1 MFVDRTSL
9 IDYEWDTEKKVWSRP
24 DIDREA
30 LKSFGKRDN
39 VKGFARV
46 VLLLGLL
53 VLLAVASVY
62 LLDFSMAL
70 VVISLYMYCFF
81 YGFLVALGHELQHK
95 TVFSKG
101 FDWFS
106 EILFYVVQTL
116 IWNSPTYA
124 RISHRLHHRYTMVE
138 GIDPETNWPS
148 VHTSRW
154 VRSMIFAMVSKMF
167 VVGGAVIELVK
178 DIFNQIKRV
187 IGIKDKMMS
196 EFCNKKEIRNI
207 RIESFVILV
216 FHSVVIGLAIYYQ
229 VWMALLLIT
238 IAWQIGSG
246 FEGIWHN
253 TEHIGRIYN
262 VNDQLLC
269 TRSVKVNPF
278 IKLIYFGLDDHI
290 EHHIYPSVPS
300 CNLPELHK
308 LMEDMQDEPISV
320 MACWKEI
327 FHIALEKDR
336 KPQNEFIPEV
346 VYDKL

>member
-1 MFVDRTSL
+1 M
-9 IDYEWDTEKKVWSRP
+9 
-24 DIDREA
+24 
-30 LKSFGKRDN
+30 
-39 VKGFARV
+39 
-46 VLLLGLL
+46 
-53 VLLAVASVY
+53 
-62 LLDFSMAL
+62 
-70 VVISLYMYCFF
+70 
-81 YGFLVALGHELQHK
+81 
-95 TVFSKG
+95 
-101 FDWFS
+101 
-106 EILFYVVQTL
+106 
-116 IWNSPTYA
+116 
-124 RISHRLHHRYTMVE
+124 
-138 GIDPETNWPS
+138 
-148 VHTSRW
+148 
-154 VRSMIFAMVSKMF
+154 
-167 VVGGAVIELVK
+167 
-178 DIFNQIKRV
+178 
-187 IGIKDKMMS
+187 
-196 EFCNKKEIRNI
+196 
-207 RIESFVILV
+207 
-216 FHSVVIGLAIYYQ
+216 
-229 VWMALLLIT
+229 WMALLLIT